1 MSEWQTTQKSSY
13 LADFIELNKD
23 MQQAI
28 VKAVKELEQDPS
40 TPRGD
45 TIKKLKGYE
54 TTYTKALINASQSLL
69 RQLLRDQLKLTGK
82 KELPKEIRI
91 ATFHQT
97 AQWIAR
103 RSGEPFAMITHKLYI
118 YSSTLQVSLP

>member
-1 MSEWQTTQKSSY
+1 MSDWQTTQKSSY

-54 TTYTKALINASQSLL
+54 TTYTKALINAAN
-69 RQLLRDQLKLTGK
+69 
-82 KELPKEIRI
+82 PCC
-91 ATFHQT
+91 ANCC
-97 AQWIAR
+97 
-103 RSGEPFAMITHKLYI
+103 
-118 YSSTLQVSLP
+118 STN